1 MHVNHIRADCTK
13 ILERSKAAHDPARV
27 QYARLQ
33 IVPDRLL
40 LERSSTKS
48 ENPYAMAGCSLR
60 RRETQN
66 HLFHPTDLQARY
78 CMDYAER
85 PRIA

>member
-1 MHVNHIRADCTK
+1 
-13 ILERSKAAHDPARV
+13 
-27 QYARLQ
+27 
-33 IVPDRLL
+33 VPDRLL

-48 ENPYAMAGCSLR
+48 ENPYAMTGCSLR